1 MSEEMVTSDAP
12 VIDLLRK
19 SGSMTVSE
27 LAVAL
32 DVTATAVRQRLGRLL
47 LQGFIER
54 RATRAGRGRPSH
66 RYRLTEKGRRQAGV
80 NFADL
85 VTVLWRELCSIEAPE
100 VRRGLVERVSQRM
113 IDLYAD
119 DVNGPTVGK
128 RMQQLADL
136 FQQRR
141 IPLTVEND
149 GRMPILT
156 SLACPYPGL
165 ADQQRTICA
174 MERRMMGGL
183 LGTPVRLR
191 ACRLD
196 GDPYC
201 QFQPVDEAVV

>member
-32 DVTATAVRQRLGRLL
+32 DVTGTAVRQRLGRLL

-54 RATRAGRGRPSH
+54 RATLAGRGRPSH
-66 RYRLTEKGRRQAGV
+66 RYRLTEKGRRQAGA

-196 GDPYC
+196 GDPHC
-201 QFQPVDEAVV
+201 QFQPVDETVV

>member
-19 SGSMTVSE
+19 NGSMTVSE

-66 RYRLTEKGRRQAGV
+66 RYRLTEKGRRQAGA

-196 GDPYC
+196 GDPHC